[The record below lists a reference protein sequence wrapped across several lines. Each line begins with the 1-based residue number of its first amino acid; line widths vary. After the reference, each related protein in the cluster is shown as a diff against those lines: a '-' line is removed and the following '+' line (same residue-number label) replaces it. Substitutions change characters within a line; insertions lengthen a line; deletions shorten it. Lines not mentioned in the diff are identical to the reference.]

1 MKPWTN
7 WFLWVWTLL
16 ATAHNSTKYEKRRF
30 VFRHFDAETTRSG
43 ELYLDKRLLVD
54 KTKTFLDVVK
64 KMYWSKFFPFLH
76 VFPFWLKG
84 KLDGE
89 SEGVTCCKNHQLN
102 LILLRRRYMSSVVNL
117 LPQSSAHLFWKPLR
131 CSDAGSSGYL
141 AGKETLDGS
150 PEVWRSALQEASVEI
165 KACRPP
171 RRALR
176 CAAGAPSARC
186 YCVLRRRRWR
196 RFKEAFCRN
205 SDRPIWTDTAVENV
219 R

>member
-1 MKPWTN
+1 MS
-7 WFLWVWTLL
+7 L
-16 ATAHNSTKYEKRRF
+16 
-30 VFRHFDAETTRSG
+30 
-43 ELYLDKRLLVD
+43 
-54 KTKTFLDVVK
+54 K
-64 KMYWSKFFPFLH
+64 KCTGVSFFPFYMCFH
-76 VFPFWLKG
+76 FDWKESW
-84 KLDGE
+84 KE
-89 SEGVTCCKNHQLN
+89 KSEGVTCCKNHQLN

-186 YCVLRRRRWR
+186 YCVLRRRRRR